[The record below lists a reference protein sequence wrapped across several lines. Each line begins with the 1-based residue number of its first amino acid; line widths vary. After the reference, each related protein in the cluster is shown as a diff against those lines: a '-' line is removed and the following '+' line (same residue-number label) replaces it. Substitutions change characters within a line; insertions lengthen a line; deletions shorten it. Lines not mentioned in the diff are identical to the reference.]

1 LKNEVSGFE
10 QQTDLARSLYK
21 ADVDCEKQFIAVPDY
36 ALVAGKRRIRLRTDL
51 EHETAVM
58 SLFFTKIST
67 ATGQSRQADG

>member
-1 LKNEVSGFE
+1 MKLVDLNSKPTWLEVY
-10 QQTDLARSLYK
+10 TK

-67 ATGQSRQADG
+67 ATGQSRQADR